1 MIRYFYFVNDYQAF
15 FIASYRDHGWR
26 LPGREMSVS
35 ELESCLVYSEF
46 PAEDMP
52 ELASKSRQLLFIKQ
66 TNIYVTWSTG
76 YHWFKIVS
84 HKCLV
89 MTYFCGKNDVYCTIF
104 MFAEQQ
110 IHGNI
115 FASMSREDIATI
127 FPWPESSLWG
137 WSFIGLFKMSV
148 AHRHHRQ
155 TWIPVSSWMI

>member
-15 FIASYRDHGWR
+15 IIASYRNHGWR

-35 ELESCLVYSEF
+35 ELESCLVDSEF

-66 TNIYVTWSTG
+66 TNIYVSWSTG

-84 HKCLV
+84 QKCLV

-127 FPWPESSLWG
+127 FLRPEKFVMGMKLYRIVQNVCSWSS
-137 WSFIGLFKMSV
+137 S
-148 AHRHHRQ
+148 Q
-155 TWIPVSSWMI
+155 TDVNTC